1 MSDGQTTPESKTII
15 WRTGSD
21 AAKGLVKGDSRGLV
35 KGSSQGA
42 QSRGPVVAQS
52 WPSRVLSLF
61 DADSSLS
68 TSEIA
73 RACGMVRASGSIKR
87 ALVILLDDKL
97 IVNEVAKKTSRLQK
111 YHLTAK
117 GVRLV
122 ASFKKKGG
130 RK

>member
-1 MSDGQTTPESKTII
+1 M
-15 WRTGSD
+15 
-21 AAKGLVKGDSRGLV
+21 
-35 KGSSQGA
+35 
-42 QSRGPVVAQS
+42 AQS

-61 DADSSLS
+61 EADSSLS

-73 RACGMVRASGSIKR
+73 HACGMARASGSIKR
-87 ALVILLDDKL
+87 ALVILLDDKM

-111 YHLTAK
+111 YHLTTK

>member
-1 MSDGQTTPESKTII
+1 M
-15 WRTGSD
+15 
-21 AAKGLVKGDSRGLV
+21 
-35 KGSSQGA
+35 
-42 QSRGPVVAQS
+42 AQS

-61 DADSSLS
+61 DTDSSLS

-73 RACGMVRASGSIKR
+73 HAYGMARASGSIKR

-130 RK
+130 RR

>member
-21 AAKGLVKGDSRGLV
+21 AAKGLV

-130 RK
+130 HK

>member
-1 MSDGQTTPESKTII
+1 M
-15 WRTGSD
+15 
-21 AAKGLVKGDSRGLV
+21 
-35 KGSSQGA
+35 
-42 QSRGPVVAQS
+42 
-52 WPSRVLSLF
+52 LSLF

-73 RACGMVRASGSIKR
+73 HACGMVRASGSIKR

-111 YHLTAK
+111 YGLTVK
-117 GVRLV
+117 GRKLIE
-122 ASFKKKGG
+122 SFKKKGG

>member
-1 MSDGQTTPESKTII
+1 M
-15 WRTGSD
+15 
-21 AAKGLVKGDSRGLV
+21 
-35 KGSSQGA
+35 A
-42 QSRGPVVAQS
+42 QSNGPVVAQS

-61 DADSSLS
+61 DTDSSLS

-122 ASFKKKGG
+122 AALKKKGG